1 MLEFSDEIYD
11 SLVEPMK
18 KNRTFSKLI
27 VSLINGYIADG
38 YIHAYVD
45 DTLDDLK
52 RAAVDSF
59 NSSIDSMSESLS
71 NMGLFTDELD
81 SMSSS
86 AKTKFKDKAKE
97 VAEDSKG
104 AKPTNTEDIDKINKR
119 IDDMQEDVNAK
130 LSVLIDLISSLKSD
144 DNLSVKKNVE
154 NVNPEFSSV
163 KKNVENVRP
172 DISNVKKNVENVNPE
187 FSNVKKNVENVETNL
202 DSKVEEDEDA
212 LNFMSNLLDG
222 NSFEF

>member
-1 MLEFSDEIYD
+1 MRRTSIMLEFSDEIYD

-81 SMSSS
+81 SISSS

-97 VAEDSKG
+97 VAGDSKG
-104 AKPTNTEDIDKINKR
+104 NKPINTEDIDKINKR

-144 DNLSVKKNVE
+144 GS
-154 NVNPEFSSV
+154 PS
-163 KKNVENVRP
+163 
-172 DISNVKKNVENVNPE
+172 VKKNVENVNPE

>member
-1 MLEFSDEIYD
+1 MRRTSIMLEFSDEIYD

-97 VAEDSKG
+97 VAGDSKG
-104 AKPTNTEDIDKINKR
+104 NKPTNTEDIDKINKR

-144 DNLSVKKNVE
+144 GSPSVKK
-154 NVNPEFSSV
+154 S
-163 KKNVENVRP
+163 
-172 DISNVKKNVENVNPE
+172 VENVNPE

>member
-1 MLEFSDEIYD
+1 MRRTSIMLEFSDEIYD

-97 VAEDSKG
+97 VAGDSKG
-104 AKPTNTEDIDKINKR
+104 NKPTNNEDIDKINKR

-144 DNLSVKKNVE
+144 GS
-154 NVNPEFSSV
+154 PS
-163 KKNVENVRP
+163 
-172 DISNVKKNVENVNPE
+172 VKKNVENVNPE

>member
-1 MLEFSDEIYD
+1 MRRTSIMLEFSDEIYD

-97 VAEDSKG
+97 VAGDSKG
-104 AKPTNTEDIDKINKR
+104 NKSTNTEDIDKINKR

-144 DNLSVKKNVE
+144 GSPSVKK
-154 NVNPEFSSV
+154 S
-163 KKNVENVRP
+163 
-172 DISNVKKNVENVNPE
+172 VENVNPE
-187 FSNVKKNVENVETNL
+187 FSNVKKNVENVETNP